1 MSTNNYSAS
10 SIIALDFPDNIRMRP
25 DMYIGDRSIE
35 GYHHCAF
42 EIIDNSVDEHL
53 AGHAQ
58 HITVTLHP
66 NSILEVMDD
75 GRGIPTDLHPIEKV
89 SAIELV
95 MTKLHAGGKFDR
107 DSYQVSGGLHG
118 VGLSAVNALSEF
130 MEVDVH
136 RDKKILQIRY
146 EKGIKAVEL
155 HEIGK
160 TNLVGTTIRFRLDH
174 DIFHDVNHFTPD
186 ILISRLKQSA
196 FLNPGLRITFINLL
210 KHDEEGSN
218 NEESNTIEFYYE
230 NGTFQFLKEDM
241 NANIPVLFEDPIRI
255 VGHDQGISIDIA
267 LQYRISNDDPILLS
281 YVNTIHTKSHGLH
294 VDGFWYAYEKLMKQ
308 YSERLKLDKKGSL
321 ISKKSLSIGLTC
333 IVNTRIPNAE
343 FKGQTKDK
351 LTEPAKTTG
360 IIRNLVENTLA
371 NFLEKNKEI
380 MIQILEKAIKEMEA
394 IESAQRALENSRS
407 GKIKRKEAL
416 TMLAGKLA
424 DCTSRDP
431 EKKELFIVEGDS
443 AGGSAKQGRNR
454 EIQAILPVRGKIL
467 NVAKKQDA
475 LKSEIIKMIFA
486 SLGIQPSFHQNEDY
500 LEKLRY
506 HKVIIMTDAD
516 VDGSHIQIL
525 LLTFFYR
532 FMPELIQEGYLYI
545 AQPPLYKIS
554 AGKDTVYLYS
564 DGEKDEIMKSK
575 RFMDKKIELQR
586 YKGLGEMN
594 PDQLW
599 ETTMDPTTRKL
610 RRVEIQDESLTRKK
624 IELLMSE
631 GGSPDEKKKF
641 ILSGADFVTNIDDIG

>member
-1 MSTNNYSAS
+1 MSKNNYTAS
-10 SIIALDFPDNIRMRP
+10 SIVALDFPDNIRMRP

-35 GYHHCAF
+35 GYHHCAY

-53 AGHAQ
+53 AGYANN
-58 HITVTLHP
+58 ITITLHP
-66 NSILEVMDD
+66 ESILEVSDD
-75 GRGIPTDLHPIEKV
+75 GRGIPIDIHETENIP
-89 SAIELV
+89 AIELV

-136 RDKKILQIRY
+136 RNKKIYRIRY
-146 EKGIKAVEL
+146 EKGRKTVDL
-155 HEIGK
+155 HEIGSTTK
-160 TNLVGTTIRFRLDH
+160 IGTTVRFRLDH
-174 DIFHDVNHFTPD
+174 DIFHDITHFNPD
-186 ILISRLKQSA
+186 ILIARLKQSA
-196 FLNPGLRITFINLL
+196 FLNPGLKVTFENLL
-210 KHDEEGSN
+210 QRTESSEDQLN
-218 NEESNTIEFYYE
+218 NKYEFYYE
-230 NGTFQFLKEDM
+230 NGCLEFLKNDI
-241 NANIPVLFEDPIRI
+241 NKDVPVLFEEPIRI
-255 VGHDQGISIDIA
+255 TGEHQGITMDIA
-267 LQYRISNDDPILLS
+267 FQYRTSNDDPLVLS

-294 VDGFWYAYEKLMKQ
+294 VDGFWAAYEKLMKQ
-308 YSERLKLDKKGSL
+308 YSERLKLDKKGTL
-321 ISKKSLSIGLTC
+321 VSKRSLSIGLTC
-333 IVNTRIPNAE
+333 IINTRVPNAE

-351 LTEPAKTTG
+351 LTEPTKTNT
-360 IIRNLVENTLA
+360 IIRSLAENALA
-371 NFLEKNKEI
+371 NFFEKQREI
-380 MIQILEKAIKEMEA
+380 TQKILEKAIREMEA
-394 IESAQRALENSRS
+394 IESAQRTLENSRS

-424 DCTSRDP
+424 DCTSKDP
-431 EKKELFIVEGDS
+431 AKKEIFIVEGDS

-454 EIQAILPVRGKIL
+454 ETQAILPVRGKIL

-475 LKSEIIKMIFA
+475 LKSEIIRMIFA
-486 SLGIQPSFHQNEDY
+486 SLGISPTLRQNDDY
-500 LEKLRY
+500 LDKLRY

-554 AGKDTVYLYS
+554 AGKDLVYAYS
-564 DGEKDEIMKSK
+564 DGEKDEYVKSE
-575 RFMDKKIELQR
+575 RFANKKYDIQR

-594 PDQLW
+594 ADQLW
-599 ETTMDPTTRKL
+599 ETTMDPSVRKL
-610 RRVEIQDESLTRKK
+610 RQVEIQDEILTRAK

-631 GGSPDEKKKF
+631 SGNPVEKKEF
-641 ILSGADFVTNIDDIG
+641 ILSNADFVTNIDDIG

>member
-1 MSTNNYSAS
+1 MSNNTYSAS
-10 SIIALDFPDNIRMRP
+10 SIVALDFPDNIRMRP

-53 AGHAQ
+53 AGHAN

-66 NSILEVMDD
+66 NSILEVADD
-75 GRGIPTDLHPIEKV
+75 GRGIPTDMHPTEKLP
-89 SAIELV
+89 AIELV

-136 RDKKILQIRY
+136 RNKQIVQIKY
-146 EKGIKAVEL
+146 EKGRKTVDL
-155 HEIGK
+155 HPIGK
-160 TNLVGTTIRFRLDH
+160 TDRVGTVVRFRLDH
-174 DIFHDVNHFTPD
+174 DIFRDVTHFTPD

-210 KHDEEGSN
+210 EKTEDN
-218 NEESNTIEFYYE
+218 NEEINNTIEFFYE
-230 NGTFQFLKEDM
+230 NGTLQFLKDDL
-241 NANIPVLFEDPIRI
+241 NAEVPVLFEEPIRI
-255 VGHDQGISIDIA
+255 VGADQGISVDIA
-267 LQYRISNDDPILLS
+267 LQYRVSNDDPITLS

-294 VDGFWYAYEKLMKQ
+294 VDGFWSAYEKLMKQ
-308 YSERLKLDKKGSL
+308 YSERLKLDKKGTL
-321 ISKKSLSIGLTC
+321 VSKRSLSIGLTC
-333 IVNTRIPNAE
+333 IINTRIPNAE

-351 LTEPAKTTG
+351 LTEPAKTTT
-360 IIRNLVENTLA
+360 IVRNLVENGLA
-371 NFLEKNKEI
+371 NFLEKNRDI
-380 MIQILEKAIKEMEA
+380 TTQIIEKAVKEMEA

-431 EKKELFIVEGDS
+431 AKKELFIVEGDS

-486 SLGIQPSFHQNEDY
+486 SLGIQPSFRQNEDY

-554 AGKDTVYLYS
+554 AGKDFVYLYS
-564 DGEKDEIMKSK
+564 DGEKDEMLKST
-575 RFMDKKIELQR
+575 RFADKKVDIQR

-594 PDQLW
+594 ADQLW
-599 ETTMDPTTRKL
+599 ETTMDPSTRKL
-610 RRVEIQDESLTRKK
+610 RRVEIQDEMITRKK

-631 GGSPDEKKKF
+631 SGSPDEKKKF

>member
-1 MSTNNYSAS
+1 MSKNYSAA
-10 SIIALDFPDNIRMRP
+10 SIVALDFPENIRMRP
-25 DMYIGDRSIE
+25 DMYIGDRSVE

-53 AGHAQ
+53 AEYANN
-58 HITVTLHP
+58 ILVTLHP
-66 NSILEVMDD
+66 NSILEVSDD
-75 GRGIPTDLHPIEKV
+75 GRGIPIDMHEGEQMP
-89 SAIELV
+89 AIELV

-118 VGLSAVNALSEF
+118 VGLSVVNALSEF

-136 RDKKILQIRY
+136 KGKKIHRIRY
-146 EKGIKAVEL
+146 ERGVKTVDL
-155 HEIGK
+155 HV
-160 TNLVGTTIRFRLDH
+160 VGTTTKVGTTVRFRLDP
-174 DIFHDVNHFTPD
+174 DIFHDINHYTSD

-196 FLNPGLRITFINLL
+196 FLNPGLRVTFENLL
-210 KHDEEGSN
+210 QRSESEDQAHSN
-218 NEESNTIEFYYE
+218 KIEFYYE
-230 NGTFQFLKEDM
+230 QGALEFLKNDL
-241 NANIPVLFEDPIRI
+241 NKNIPVLFENPIRI
-255 VGHDQGISIDIA
+255 TGDHQGITMDISF
-267 LQYRISNDDPILLS
+267 QYRSSNDEPLILS

-294 VDGFWYAYEKLMKQ
+294 VDGFWAAYEKLMKQ
-308 YSERLKLDKKGSL
+308 YADRMKLDKKGTL
-321 ISKKSLSIGLTC
+321 ISKRSLSIGLTC
-333 IVNTRIPNAE
+333 IINTRIPNAE

-351 LTEPAKTTG
+351 LTEPAKTNT
-360 IIRNLVENTLA
+360 IIRTLAENALA
-371 NFLEKNKEI
+371 NFLEKEKEI
-380 MIQILEKAIKEMEA
+380 TTLILEKAMREMEA
-394 IESAQRALENSRS
+394 IESAQRTLENSRS
-407 GKIKRKEAL
+407 GKLKRKEAL

-424 DCTSRDP
+424 DCTSKDP
-431 EKKELFIVEGDS
+431 AKKEIFIVEGDS

-475 LKSEIIKMIFA
+475 LKSEIIRMIFA
-486 SLGIQPSFHQNEDY
+486 SLGINPLLRQTENY
-500 LEKLRY
+500 LDKLRY

-554 AGKDTVYLYS
+554 AGKDSVYAYS
-564 DGEKDEIMKSK
+564 DGEKEEYVKSERFSAK
-575 RFMDKKIELQR
+575 RYDLQR

-594 PDQLW
+594 ADQLW
-599 ETTMDPTTRKL
+599 DTTMDPSTRKL
-610 RRVEIQDESLTRKK
+610 RQVEIQDEVLTRSK

-631 GGSPDEKKKF
+631 NGNPVEKKEF
-641 ILSGADFVTNIDDIG
+641 ILSNADFVTNIDDIG

>member
-1 MSTNNYSAS
+1 
-10 SIIALDFPDNIRMRP
+10 
-25 DMYIGDRSIE
+25 
-35 GYHHCAF
+35 
-42 EIIDNSVDEHL
+42 
-53 AGHAQ
+53 
-58 HITVTLHP
+58 
-66 NSILEVMDD
+66 
-75 GRGIPTDLHPIEKV
+75 K
-89 SAIELV
+89 
-95 MTKLHAGGKFDR
+95 
-107 DSYQVSGGLHG
+107 
-118 VGLSAVNALSEF
+118 
-130 MEVDVH
+130 
-136 RDKKILQIRY
+136 
-146 EKGIKAVEL
+146 
-155 HEIGK
+155 
-160 TNLVGTTIRFRLDH
+160 VGTTVRFRLDH
-174 DIFHDVNHFTPD
+174 DIFHDVTHFTPD

-210 KHDEEGSN
+210 ETIEDHSKDID
-218 NEESNTIEFYYE
+218 NTIEFYYE
-230 NGTFQFLKEDM
+230 NGTFQFLKDDLNNEVP
-241 NANIPVLFEDPIRI
+241 ILFEDPIRI
-255 VGHDQGISIDIA
+255 VGNDQGISIDIA

-294 VDGFWYAYEKLMKQ
+294 VDGFWSAYEKLMKQ
-308 YSERLKLDKKGSL
+308 YADRMKLDKKGSL

-360 IIRNLVENTLA
+360 IIRNLIESGLA
-371 NFLEKNKEI
+371 NFLEKNRDI
-380 MIQILEKAIKEMEA
+380 TTQILEKAVKEMEA

-431 EKKELFIVEGDS
+431 VKKELFIVEGDS

-525 LLTFFYR
+525 LLTFFHR
-532 FMPELIQEGYLYI
+532 FMPDLIREGYLYI

-554 AGKDTVYLYS
+554 SGKDFVYLYS
-564 DGEKDEIMKSK
+564 DGEKDEMLKNS
-575 RFMDKKIELQR
+575 RFVDKKVDIQR

-599 ETTMDPTTRKL
+599 ETTMDPSTRKL
-610 RRVEIQDESLTRKK
+610 RRVRIQDEIMTRDK

-631 GGSPDEKKKF
+631 SGSSEEKKKF

>member
-1 MSTNNYSAS
+1 MSKNSYSAS

-35 GYHHCAF
+35 GYHHCAY

-53 AGHAQ
+53 AGYAQ
-58 HITVTLHP
+58 NITVTLHP
-66 NSILEVMDD
+66 GSILEVSDD
-75 GRGIPTDLHPIEKV
+75 GRGIPIDLHESENIP
-89 SAIELV
+89 AIEVV

-118 VGLSAVNALSEF
+118 VGLSAVNALCEF
-130 MEVDVH
+130 MEVDVY
-136 RDKKILQIRY
+136 RNKKIYQIRY
-146 EKGIKAVEL
+146 ERGIKTVDL
-155 HEIGK
+155 HEIGTTDK
-160 TNLVGTTIRFRLDH
+160 QGTTVRFHLDH
-174 DIFHDVNHFTPD
+174 EIFHDMTHFNPD
-186 ILISRLKQSA
+186 ILIARLKQSA
-196 FLNPGLRITFINLL
+196 FLNPGLRVIFENLL
-210 KHDEEGSN
+210 ERAESLDETVHHKH
-218 NEESNTIEFYYE
+218 EFYYQYGALE
-230 NGTFQFLKEDM
+230 FLKDDI
-241 NANIPVLFEDPIRI
+241 NKDCPVLFEEPIRI
-255 VGHDQGISIDIA
+255 VGEHQGLSMDIA
-267 LQYRISNDDPILLS
+267 FQYRTSNDDPLLLS

-294 VDGFWYAYEKLMKQ
+294 VDGFWVAYEKLMKQ
-308 YSERLKLDKKGSL
+308 YAERMKLKGSL
-321 ISKKSLSIGLTC
+321 ITKRSLSIGLTC
-333 IVNTRIPNAE
+333 IINTRVPNAE

-351 LTEPAKTTG
+351 LTEPAKTNTT
-360 IIRNLVENTLA
+360 IRALTENALA
-371 NFLEKNKEI
+371 NFFEKHREI
-380 MIQILEKAIKEMEA
+380 TNQILDKAIREMEA
-394 IESAQRALENSRS
+394 IESAQRTLENSRS

-424 DCTSRDP
+424 DCTSKDP
-431 EKKELFIVEGDS
+431 AKKEIFIVEGDS

-475 LKSEIIKMIFA
+475 LKSEIIRMIFA
-486 SLGIQPSFHQNEDY
+486 SLGINPSLRQSDDY
-500 LEKLRY
+500 LDKLRY

-554 AGKDTVYLYS
+554 AGKDSVYAYS
-564 DGEKDEIMKSK
+564 DGEKDEYIKSE
-575 RFMDKKIELQR
+575 RFLGKKYDLQR

-594 PDQLW
+594 ADQLW
-599 ETTMDPTTRKL
+599 ETTMDPEFRKL
-610 RRVEIQDESLTRKK
+610 RQVEIQDEILTRSK

-631 GGSPDEKKKF
+631 NGNPVEKKEF
-641 ILSGADFVTNIDDIG
+641 ILSRAEFVTNIDDIG

>member
-1 MSTNNYSAS
+1 MSKNYSAA
-10 SIIALDFPDNIRMRP
+10 SIVALDFPDNIRMRP

-58 HITVTLHP
+58 NITITLHP
-66 NSILEVMDD
+66 NSILEVADD
-75 GRGIPTDLHPIEKV
+75 GRGIPIDMHPVEKV
-89 SAIELV
+89 PAIELV

-136 RDKKILQIRY
+136 RNKKIFRIRY
-146 EKGIKAVEL
+146 EKGLKTVDL
-155 HEIGK
+155 HE
-160 TNLVGTTIRFRLDH
+160 VGTTDKVGTIVRFRLDH
-174 DIFHDVNHFTPD
+174 DIFHDVTHFTSD

-196 FLNPGLRITFINLL
+196 FLNPGLKVTFINLL
-210 KHDEEGSN
+210 QRSETEGESN
-218 NEESNTIEFYYE
+218 NIIEFYYE
-230 NGTFQFLKEDM
+230 NGTFEFLKDDI
-241 NANIPVLFEDPIRI
+241 NKNVPVLFEDPIRI
-255 VGHDQGISIDIA
+255 IGEDQGISMDIA
-267 LQYRISNDDPILLS
+267 FQYRTSNDDTILLS

-294 VDGFWYAYEKLMKQ
+294 VDGFWNAYEKLLKQ
-308 YSERLKLDKKGSL
+308 YADRLKLDKKGTL

-333 IVNTRIPNAE
+333 IVNTRVPNAE

-351 LTEPAKTTG
+351 LTEPSKTTT
-360 IIRNLVENTLA
+360 IIRTLVENALA
-371 NFLEKNKEI
+371 NFLEKNQEI
-380 MIQILEKAIKEMEA
+380 TKQILEKAIKEMEA

-407 GKIKRKEAL
+407 GKLKRKEAL

-424 DCTSRDP
+424 DCTSKDP

-486 SLGIQPSFHQNEDY
+486 SLGINPTLRQNDDY
-500 LEKLRY
+500 LDKLRY

-525 LLTFFYR
+525 LLTFFYL

-554 AGKDTVYLYS
+554 AGKDVEYAYS
-564 DGEKDEIMKSK
+564 DNEKDELIKSE
-575 RFMDKKIELQR
+575 RFANKKFDIQR

-594 PDQLW
+594 ADQLW
-599 ETTMDPTTRKL
+599 ETTMDPETRKL
-610 RRVEIQDESLTRKK
+610 RRVEIQDELITRAK

-631 GGSPDEKKKF
+631 SGNPEEKKDF
-641 ILSGADFVTNIDDIG
+641 ILSNADFVTNIDDIG